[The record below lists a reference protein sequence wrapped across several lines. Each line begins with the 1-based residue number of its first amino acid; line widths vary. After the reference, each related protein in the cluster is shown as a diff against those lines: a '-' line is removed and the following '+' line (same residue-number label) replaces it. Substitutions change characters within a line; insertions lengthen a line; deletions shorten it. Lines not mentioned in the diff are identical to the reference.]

1 MPFAFFIIQGA
12 KMNKKLFALMMVPIV
27 VVMGGT
33 FAFSAWAGS
42 ANAFFGQTAATVGYT
57 EALNFVGTNANMNP
71 LVIVGHGGTST
82 TVTSATP
89 GYTVYTASGSAA
101 SNINVYANV
110 SYLVPGE
117 YVEYTVTVA
126 NTGNAILNTSTMS
139 IAGANTFNGA
149 GTQLTSPFSVSE
161 LQPPVTMSYI
171 NNVVQN
177 GIPTIS
183 NGLGPLFII
192 NASTV
197 NSSPSALAPMHS
209 FTYTVYAIL
218 PAAAPT
224 SWQGYQFYMEIS
236 LLVSV
241 DP

>member
-57 EALNFVGTNANMNP
+57 ETLNYVGTNANMNP
-71 LVIVGHGGTST
+71 LVIVGQGGTST

-89 GYTVYTASGSAA
+89 GYQVYAASGSAA

-139 IAGANTFNGA
+139 ITGASTYNGN
-149 GTQLTSPFSVSE
+149 GQQIGPTFSVSE
-161 LQPPVTMSYI
+161 LQPPITSSYLSS
-171 NNVVQN
+171 VVQN
-177 GIPTIS
+177 GIPQT
-183 NGLGPLFII
+183 NGLFYLI
-192 NASTV
+192 NATT
-197 NSSPSALAPMHS
+197 SSSAPAALSPGDS
-209 FTYTVYAIL
+209 FVYTVYAIL
-218 PAAAPT
+218 PGVAPT
-224 SWQGYQFYMEIS
+224 TTQGGSFHIGI
-236 LLVSV
+236 LLPVSV